1 MNMKHIRKFGM
12 AGLYSTF
19 GIILGSFF
27 SIILFFISGG
37 HGRELYI
44 IAKVF
49 FPYNWIL
56 YILDPSCSD
65 VLTFYIFFL
74 HWPLYGFFIGLA
86 RSKKSQCRRCFLVSL
101 VHFSAVIYCLLDK
114 QS

>member
-1 MNMKHIRKFGM
+1 MEFKNKDYVTIP
-12 AGLYSTF
+12 LL
-19 GIILGSFF
+19 ILLP
-27 SIILFFISGG
+27 IILFFISDG

-56 YILDPSCSD
+56 YILDPLCSD

-101 VHFSAVIYCLLDK
+101 VHVLYQINF
-114 QS
+114 